1 MRRRS
6 NDGAT
11 DLSWDD
17 VKAEDKTLVYQ
28 VCYQPAC
35 FRFMTMLLYTWF
47 ALLFTANSCS

>member
-28 VCYQPAC
+28 VLLPAC
-35 FRFMTMLLYTWF
+35 LLQVHDHAPVHMVCTPFY
-47 ALLFTANSCS
+47 C